1 MTVQKIRETISES
14 GKMKVSDILNYF
26 KKVAPDADL
35 KIVKEQATE
44 MIKEAKRY
52 M

>member
-14 GKMKVSDILNYF
+14 GKMKVPDILDYF
-26 KKVAPDADL
+26 KRFAPDADL
-35 KIVKEQATE
+35 KIVKEQAKE
-44 MIKEAKRY
+44 MIKEAKRF